1 MHAQIARVSE
11 RSGTMVEAVALN
23 AGWGSGPGPSLR
35 ARHLTCLRTSAE
47 DTSLVTLRA
56 GRHAGNGE

>member
-1 MHAQIARVSE
+1 MHDQISRVSE
-11 RSGTMVEAVALN
+11 RIGTMVEALALN
-23 AGWGSGPGPSLR
+23 ADWGSGRGPSLR

-47 DTSLVTLRA
+47 DTSLVTLRV